1 MSLQVLLIGNICTL
15 LYNNSMK
22 IQRYY
27 KNENSKQ
34 STGCPIRNEVILA
47 TIEKKFTNIT
57 SFFGDT
63 LWILTWK
70 GYLI

>member
-1 MSLQVLLIGNICTL
+1 
-15 LYNNSMK
+15 MK

-34 STGCPIRNEVILA
+34 GTGCPIRNEVILA
-47 TIEKKFTNIT
+47 TIVKKFTNIT

-63 LWILTWK
+63 LWILTWN
-70 GYLI
+70 GNLI